1 MAQPVFPAYVAYGH
15 DKGSY
20 VEEYTPSQVGA
31 EVFGYGDFVFLA
43 ANVVKLCGADPA
55 AILGISEVVSEK
67 ARLLT
72 PNGKVPIRV
81 LSSEC
86 VLVMCSDTVPVE
98 ATHLNVAY
106 GIVRDGATGIWKVDV
121 AEVVNTRLTVV
132 RLNVAEGLWYVKLL
146 AANLTNDGIVS

>member
-1 MAQPVFPAYVAYGH
+1 M
-15 DKGSY
+15 
-20 VEEYTPSQVGA
+20 
-31 EVFGYGDFVFLA
+31 FLA

-67 ARLLT
+67 ARILT
-72 PNGKVPIRV
+72 ANGKVPIRV

-86 VLVMCSDTVPVE
+86 VLIMYSPTVPVE

-106 GIVRDGATGIWKVDV
+106 GVARDGAGNWFVDT
-121 AEVVNTRLTVV
+121 ADVVNTRGTVV
-132 RLNVAEGLWYVKLL
+132 RLNVAEGLWYFKLF

>member
-1 MAQPVFPAYVAYGH
+1 MAQPVFPASVAYGH

-20 VEEYTPSQVGA
+20 VEEYTPSQVGG
-31 EVFGYGDFVFLA
+31 EIFGYGDFVFLA

-67 ARLLT
+67 ARILT
-72 PNGKVPIRV
+72 ANGKVPIRV

-86 VLVMCSDTVPVE
+86 VLIMYSPTVPVE

-106 GIVRDGATGIWKVDV
+106 GVARDGAGNWFVDT
-121 AEVVNTRLTVV
+121 ADVVNTRGTVV
-132 RLNVAEGLWYVKLL
+132 RLNVAEGLWYFKLF

>member
-1 MAQPVFPAYVAYGH
+1 MPQPLFPAFVAYNH
-15 DKGSY
+15 DRGSI
-20 VEEYTPSQVGA
+20 VEEYTPSQVGG

-55 AILGISEVVSEK
+55 AILGLSEVVSEK

-81 LSSEC
+81 MNSEL
-86 VLVMCSDTVPVE
+86 VLCMCSDTVPVE

-106 GIVRDGATGIWKVDV
+106 GIVRDGTTGIWKVDV
-121 AEVVNTRLTVV
+121 SDVVNTRLVVV
-132 RLNVAEGLWYVKLL
+132 RLNVAEGLWYVKFL